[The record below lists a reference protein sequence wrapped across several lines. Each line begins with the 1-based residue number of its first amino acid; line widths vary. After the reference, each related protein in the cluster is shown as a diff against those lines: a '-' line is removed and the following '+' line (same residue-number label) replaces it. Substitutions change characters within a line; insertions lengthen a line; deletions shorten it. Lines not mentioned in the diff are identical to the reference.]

1 MSRNKISAPCPLD
14 LLVKQWWYSIYHAK
28 IPGVTR
34 PEQLFLR
41 PYGDSHGADHYA
53 QYLRGVSE
61 ASAQVRGAKSPGSP
75 KSIPTQSVDAPSGN
89 LDRE

>member
-1 MSRNKISAPCPLD
+1 MLD
-14 LLVKQWWYSIYHAK
+14 LYVRACAGAGGVRKRHTIYHAK
-28 IPGVTR
+28 MPSVMR

-61 ASAQVRGAKSPGSP
+61 ASAQVRGAKSP
-75 KSIPTQSVDAPSGN
+75 
-89 LDRE
+89 R